1 MAGVIITVVAL
12 AAAQACTSS
21 SPRSSSTSATSSGP
35 PRHPAIEVD
44 QPTALFDQP
53 VHVTVTGLAKG
64 AKVTVTAQATSGV
77 NQVWQSHADFTAD
90 DAGVVDLAR
99 SVPTS
104 GTYAGADGMGLFW
117 AMRIPPTED
126 DDKYFIP
133 AAPQEQASLP
143 VKFTVTA
150 DGKQLAS
157 TTVERGWLVPGETA
171 RTLTLAADKV
181 DGALFEPAPTSERRP
196 GVLVF
201 GGAEGGMRQV
211 FTAALLAAHGYPAL
225 TVAYFDAPGLPAQ
238 LENIPLEYFKTAGEI
253 LARSP
258 GVDPAHVL
266 VMGYSRGSEAAL
278 LLADSFPDLFH
289 GAVVYSPSALVNP
302 AQNDSAGY
310 AWLLGGQPVP
320 QQPISIDHISGPV
333 LAIAGQAD
341 ALWNSAPAAVQ
352 ISDELDTAK
361 NPYPH
366 EALQYDDAGHGV
378 GTFPYQPIGATALIK
393 LGGSQAGDV
402 ASQRDSWAKVLS
414 LLGSL

>member
-1 MAGVIITVVAL
+1 MVAAVVTLAAL

-21 SPRSSSTSATSSGP
+21 SPA
-35 PRHPAIEVD
+35 RHPAVEVD
-44 QPTALFDQP
+44 QPDALFDQP
-53 VHVTVTGLAKG
+53 IHLTVTGLAKG
-64 AKVTVTAQATSGV
+64 EKVTVTAQATSGIH
-77 NQVWQSHADFTAD
+77 QVWQSYADFTAD
-90 DAGVVDLAR
+90 DAGVVDLSR

-117 AMRIPPTED
+117 AMRIPPSED

-133 AAPQEQASLP
+133 VPPQEQTKLP
-143 VKFTVTA
+143 VQVEVTA
-150 DGKQLAS
+150 NGQQIAS
-157 TTVERGWLVPGETA
+157 TTVERNWLASGETA

-181 DGALFEPAPTSERRP
+181 EGVLFEPAPTSERRP

-201 GGAEGGMRQV
+201 GGAEGGMQQV

-278 LLADSFPDLFH
+278 LLADNSPDLFH

-302 AQNDSAGY
+302 AQNDSAGN
-310 AWLLGGQPVP
+310 AWLLAGQPVP
-320 QQPISIDHISGPV
+320 QQPISVDHISGPV
-333 LAIAGQAD
+333 LAIAGVDD
-341 ALWNSAPAAVQ
+341 ALWNSAPWAMQ
-352 ISDELDTAK
+352 ISDELDAAK

-378 GTFPYQPIGATALIK
+378 GTFPYQPIGGTALIK

-402 ASQRDSWAKVLS
+402 ASQSASWAKVLS